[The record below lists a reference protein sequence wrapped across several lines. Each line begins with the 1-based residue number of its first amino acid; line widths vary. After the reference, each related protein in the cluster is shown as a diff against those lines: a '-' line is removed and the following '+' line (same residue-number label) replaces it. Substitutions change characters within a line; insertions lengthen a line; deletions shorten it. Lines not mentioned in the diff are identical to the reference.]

1 MQRLY
6 RGIVLAEIDN
16 INWQSEKLIRER
28 PEVLS
33 GLSVDYAALSSF
45 TRLKSHPFAGTG
57 S

>member
-6 RGIVLAEIDN
+6 RGIVITEIDN

-28 PEVLS
+28 PESLS

-45 TRLKSHPFAGTG
+45 TRLKFTPFAGTG